1 MERKVAVLEAHQ
13 VEVHQVLC
21 SLEDEAARLY
31 RVPALLMCCPL
42 LPGLD
47 HSKGLQQGLVPAAG
61 CKNSATAGSGSPT
74 LS

>member
-31 RVPALLMCCPL
+31 RVPALLTCRPL

-47 HSKGLQQGLVPAAG
+47 LSQGPLQGLVVPAVG
-61 CKNSATAGSGSPT
+61 
-74 LS
+74 